1 MEINSETKLDY
12 LFLLLS
18 HLGKTVYLQ
27 KEKEKLL
34 DDFLSSITHEVRT
47 PLALIRGFAQ
57 VLLEDDDLYE
67 KNKKDFIRTIY
78 KESVKLSNMLDK
90 LSFLSKLDRGKLLL
104 NKSLVEPER
113 FIKEIIENFYS
124 SADERGVS
132 LTVSSKGEIPSIS
145 LDTEKMRMVFQEFF
159 RDALKVTGRN
169 GKIEIILTS
178 TDKNLKIEL
187 KDNGKGIPAEELPFI
202 FDKFYKV
209 SSLDNEEGTGLG
221 LVLAKRIIEE
231 HEGSLTVK
239 SQEMK
244 GTSFF
249 IFLPL
254 YW

>member
-27 KEKEKLL
+27 KEKEKLQ

-124 SADERGVS
+124 
-132 LTVSSKGEIPSIS
+132 I
-145 LDTEKMRMVFQEFF
+145 
-159 RDALKVTGRN
+159 
-169 GKIEIILTS
+169 
-178 TDKNLKIEL
+178 
-187 KDNGKGIPAEELPFI
+187 
-202 FDKFYKV
+202 
-209 SSLDNEEGTGLG
+209 
-221 LVLAKRIIEE
+221 
-231 HEGSLTVK
+231 
-239 SQEMK
+239 
-244 GTSFF
+244 
-249 IFLPL
+249 LPL
-254 YW
+254 